1 MKKKVE
7 TPTRRSLVRQGTQ
20 DEILDV
26 ARRHIAEGGIA
37 SLSLRAIAREM
48 KLTAPALYRYFPS
61 RDALLITLA
70 ATAYR
75 SFADTLQAAR
85 DAAPADDRAERFFAI
100 GMAYRKWALTHP
112 QDYVLIFATRDPLIE
127 ESVDEVEVEGQRAL
141 GVLIGALNDLWE
153 AGEINPA
160 ATYTKPSNVLQAQL
174 NKMKKEYAIPVKT
187 PVIHLALV
195 VWSRVHGLVSL
206 ELVGTLPGFL
216 GDAEE
221 FYRAELAELGNQ
233 LGIKKKSR

>member
-1 MKKKVE
+1 MKKKIE

-26 ARRHIAEGGIA
+26 ARRHIAEGGSA
-37 SLSLRAIAREM
+37 ALSLRAIAREM

-61 RDALLITLA
+61 RDALAIALA

-75 SFADTLQAAR
+75 SFADTLEAAR
-85 DAAPADDRAERFFAI
+85 AALSADDRAERFFAI
-100 GMAYRKWALTHP
+100 GMAYRQWALAHP
-112 QDYVLIFATRDPLIE
+112 QDYVLIFATPTPLVK
-127 ESVDEVEVEGQRAL
+127 ESVDEVEVEGRRAF

-160 ATYTKPSNVLQAQL
+160 ATHTKPSNVLQAQL
-174 NKMKKEYAIPVKT
+174 NKMKKECAIPVKT
-187 PVIHLALV
+187 PVIHLALA

-221 FYRAELAELGNQ
+221 FYRAELGELGNQ